1 MGICGEAFKAMPSQ
15 MVTVWAD
22 TDRHR
27 ETERERKREGEKKTP
42 KREKNE

>member
-1 MGICGEAFKAMPSQ
+1 MGICGEAFKAMPSE

-27 ETERERKREGEKKTP
+27 ERERGKERGRKKNTQEREK
-42 KREKNE
+42 